1 MGCSG
6 FGVDPDIAK
15 ILGTLDIKYEQAI
28 EIFKNKVKEAKDEQ
42 EKQLETRKKEL
53 AKLKENNQLTEEKIK
68 KLNKDELEVEI
79 KFLENEVDRMHYIY
93 TVGLELVEPI
103 RKVTLDKLMEK
114 AKSAPAITLNKINQ
128 EIEEVKKIPVIEFLN
143 STYGKLLK
151 EALEKKGMSATL
163 LKSFK
168 NQLLKERRQ
177 RRKVEREDFGIEK
190 NEFDD
195 ENMDELK
202 LDLFKLIDDDIKDGA
217 IQKNYR
223 EYVRGKMIEAWIG
236 SK

>member
-53 AKLKENNQLTEEKIK
+53 AKLKENNQLTEENIK
-68 KLNKDELEVEI
+68 KFNKDELEVEI